1 MSEAV
6 TAIRFRQKLAAR
18 IAADLRDGGFIAFG
32 SGGHAADNTSLP
44 VDQMALGLRDEFARI
59 PIRVVWQEDPLSLTA
74 EAAITSAQ
82 MAGRPLSEAAILDSD
97 GDPVVFK
104 TFGAKYADILET
116 GEGYAVKL
124 TARF

>member
-6 TAIRFRQKLAAR
+6 TAIRYRQKLAAR
-18 IAADLRDGGFIAFG
+18 AAADLQDGGFIAFG
-32 SGGHAADNTSLP
+32 SGGHAEENTSLP
-44 VDQMALGLRDEFARI
+44 VDQAALGLRNEIERI
-59 PIRVVWQEDPLSLTA
+59 PIRAVWQEDPLSLTA

-82 MAGRPLSEAAILDSD
+82 MAGRPISEAAILDSD

-104 TFGAKYADILET
+104 TFGPKYADILET

-124 TARF
+124 TQRF